1 VDTSEIKREA
11 NTLYREVQPILQMGK
26 QFEQILLTDI
36 AKIVLICGRSNNDI
50 SANELLGF
58 IVFYALVKQDKA
70 MLDVLVNRW
79 EASRDIRLKY
89 EKEAVQILLQ
99 LKGAIADENALAL
112 PSILNQHDEQKSTRL
127 LDATVNSMYRF
138 AQVIVKADGQIT
150 MEEMAALSQV
160 WQMLHTYRNPDAY
173 LQQAAQTTPTPP
185 NTSPAAAKSPSP
197 DAAPTPPA
205 PSAAGLE
212 AVMEELN
219 QLIGMDNIK
228 DEVKSLT
235 NFLKVQKVREDRGL
249 ATTAVSLHSVFSGP
263 PGTGK
268 TTVARLVSRIFQE
281 LGFLTK
287 GQLVETDRA
296 GLVADYIGG
305 TSKKVD
311 EKVNSALDGV
321 LFIDEAYALTPKDSS
336 RDFGQEAV
344 DTLLKRME
352 DFRKRLVVIAAGY
365 TDEMQRFVESNPGL
379 KSRFNRYFYFKDYTP
394 DELVAIFNKMCRD
407 SHFQPTEAAN
417 DKLKTLLTGLYE
429 QRDRTFGNARL
440 VRNLFEKAIERQAN
454 RLAVINTL
462 TDEILTTILPEDIP
476 EPEVEPGDTT
486 PAIAPPIPNALP
498 ETELAVWLEQFTTLM
513 NEALNPIGT
522 TVKIRLKRDVLQFL
536 FLDDPVP
543 DATEMAALTVSL
555 LKRVALPLPQGSP
568 IAGIREI
575 QMYGSLP
582 GDEFPEWSQE
592 FDLQSEAETP

>member
-11 NTLYREVQPILQMGK
+11 NTLYKEVQPILQMGK
-26 QFEQILLTDI
+26 PFEQFLLTDV

-58 IVFYALVKQDKA
+58 IVFYALMKQDKA
-70 MLDVLVNRW
+70 MLDIVVNRW
-79 EASRDIRLKY
+79 ETSRDVRLKY
-89 EKEAVQILLQ
+89 EKEAVRILLE
-99 LKGAIADENALAL
+99 LKGAIADENSLTL
-112 PSILNQHDEQKSTRL
+112 PSILNKHDEDKGTRL
-127 LDATVNSMYRF
+127 LDTTVNSMYRF

-160 WQMLHTYRNPDAY
+160 WQMLHTYHNPDAY
-173 LQQAAQTTPTPP
+173 LQQATQSATPTAIAQPNPQPTPP
-185 NTSPAAAKSPSP
+185 P
-197 DAAPTPPA
+197 PTPTVPA
-205 PSAAGLE
+205 PSPQGLE
-212 AVMEELN
+212 AVMDELN

-228 DEVKSLT
+228 EEVKSLT

-249 ATTAVSLHSVFSGP
+249 ATTSVSLHSVFSGP

-281 LGFLTK
+281 LGFLAK
-287 GQLVETDRA
+287 GHLIETDRA

-352 DFRKRLVVIAAGY
+352 DYRKRLVVIAAGY
-365 TDEMQRFVESNPGL
+365 TDVMVRFVESNPGL

-407 SHFQPTEAAN
+407 SHFHPTEEAN
-417 DKLKTLLTGLYE
+417 QKLKALLAELYE

-440 VRNLFEKAIERQAN
+440 VRNLFEKTIERQAN

-476 EPEVEPGDTT
+476 EPEVEPDSPTT
-486 PAIAPPIPNALP
+486 TTVTTDIPEPTPPQDSA
-498 ETELAVWLEQFTTLM
+498 TWLTQFTALM

-522 TVKIRLKRDVLQFL
+522 TVKIRLKQQVLQFL
-536 FLDDPVP
+536 FVDDPVP

-555 LKRVALPLPQGSP
+555 LKRSP
-568 IAGIREI
+568 IEGIRQI
-575 QMYGSLP
+575 QMYGTLP
-582 GDEFPEWSQE
+582 NDEFPAWSQE
-592 FDLQSEAETP
+592 FDLQTDPSTET